1 MGNSICDASIELNL
15 PADRTL
21 MLVVRLTTAGVIAR
35 AGVTIDR
42 MDEIKMAVE
51 EACGCLMEQ
60 ANPPR
65 RIRLCFRVVD
75 KQLEVRAEAQDIEN
89 PTGDIDAD
97 ALEVMTCILQSLVD
111 HADFEV
117 SQGFIAAVS
126 LRTAL

>member
-15 PADRTL
+15 PADRAL

-75 KQLEVRAEAQDIEN
+75 KQLEVRAEAQDIEH

-111 HADFEV
+111 HAAFEV

>member
-15 PADRTL
+15 PADRAL

-60 ANPPR
+60 INPPG
-65 RIRLCFRVVD
+65 RIELRFQVQ
-75 KQLEVRAEAQDIEN
+75 KGQLMIRATALDAEN
-89 PTGDIDAD
+89 RTGDVDDA
-97 ALEVMTCILQSLVD
+97 ALEVMGCILDALVD
-111 HADFEV
+111 RADFEV
-117 SQGFIAAVS
+117 RDGFISAVELRAA
-126 LRTAL
+126 L